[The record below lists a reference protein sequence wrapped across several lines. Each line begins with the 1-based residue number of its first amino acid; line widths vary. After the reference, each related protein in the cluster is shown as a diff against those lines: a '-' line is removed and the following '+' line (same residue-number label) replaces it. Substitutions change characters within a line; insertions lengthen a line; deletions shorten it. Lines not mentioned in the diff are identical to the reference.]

1 MSEKKKTKRRGR
13 AGRAIKKWIKRLILL
28 AIVLAAALFGL
39 KAYIRKQAENTEETE
54 SYSRTQVMRGA
65 IEETVY
71 GTGTTSARSQPNLLA
86 EADGTL
92 TELRVSIGDAV
103 KEGDILAVLTNEEID
118 DTITDLEFALWDLD
132 ATITDTRSGNKVT
145 KIEAP
150 MAGRVMAIYGKAGD
164 DALAVFR
171 REGALAIINTDE
183 RLRVELTAKEGQ
195 LGLTLDEKVTVFGD
209 HIYAEG
215 TVVELT
221 RQGTQAVI
229 TIMEEE
235 LPVNKDFDGD
245 GRADMILGTVCEVR
259 NADGDTVGTGELQC
273 NKPMAV
279 SAFGGTITYVD
290 AIMGE
295 EVGRG
300 ERMFRLEDSP
310 LTLTIENLRLQR
322 EAAAK
327 ELEDAVAQR
336 ENLIIVAPCDGV
348 IASIDVAEGDEITSG
363 TLIGSILEG
372 EDMNLTV
379 SVDELDVVKVEIGH
393 PVSITIDAL
402 SSLELSGEVY
412 KIAPVGTSSGGVTTY
427 SVELTFDATGT
438 GVRSGMNATGEIQ
451 VAAADDVLYVPVEAL
466 MTISNKKYVMVADG
480 GSTSLADAAKNMG
493 GQRGSRGQGGMPD
506 FGSMPQGGSMPNFG
520 SAPQGGSMPN
530 FGSMP
535 QGGSMPDFGSMPQ
548 GGMPDFGSAPQAAS
562 ETGDMTEKS
571 LADKAKALADKAK
584 ELARQ
589 GIAYVRSWLYE
600 GVETTSAQNVT
611 GSLVLVETGL
621 QNDDY
626 VQIVSGLSEGDVVL
640 YTASEERSS
649 SMFGG
654 MGGMGMMG
662 GMGGMMG
669 GRR

>member
-1 MSEKKKTKRRGR
+1 MSENKKKRRR
-13 AGRAIKKWIKRLILL
+13 SRTGRAIKKWIKRLVLL
-28 AIVLAAALFGL
+28 AILCAAALFGA
-39 KAYIRKQAENTEETE
+39 KAYIQNQAAN
-54 SYSRTQVMRGA
+54 TQVEDSYDQAQVLRGA
-65 IEETVY
+65 MRETVY
-71 GTGTTSARSQPNLLA
+71 GTGTTSARNQPNLLA

-92 TELRVSIGDAV
+92 TDLRVSVGDQV
-103 KEGDILAVLTNEEID
+103 YEGDILAVLTNEDID

-132 ATITDTRSGNKVT
+132 AQITDTRAGSKVT

-150 MAGRVMAIYGKAGD
+150 IAGRVMAIYGRAGD

-183 RLRVELTAKEGQ
+183 RMRVELTAQEGQ
-195 LGLTLDEKVTVFGD
+195 LGLTLDEKVTVISDYF
-209 HIYAEG
+209 YAEG

-229 TIMEEE
+229 TIMEEQ

-245 GRADMILGTVCEVR
+245 GRADMILGTLCEIR
-259 NADGDTVGTGELQC
+259 NSDGETIGEGELQC

-327 ELEDAVAQR
+327 ELEDAIQQR

-348 IASIDVAEGDEITSG
+348 VASIDVAEGDEIVSG

-372 EDMNLTV
+372 EDMNLTIA
-379 SVDELDVVKVEIGH
+379 VDELDVVSVEIGQ
-393 PVSITIDAL
+393 PVEITIDAL
-402 SSLELSGEVY
+402 SSLKIDGEVY
-412 KIAPVGTSSGGVTTY
+412 KIAPVGTNSGGVTSY
-427 SVELTFDATGT
+427 DVELTFDAEGT

-451 VAAADDVLYVPVEAL
+451 VASADDVLYVPVEAL
-466 MTISNKKYVMVADG
+466 MTISNKTYVMVADG
-480 GSTSLADAAKNMG
+480 GTTTLADAA
-493 GQRGSRGQGGMPD
+493 QSASSRRGNRGQG
-506 FGSMPQGGSMPNFG
+506 MPQMGGNMPNRDAFP
-520 SAPQGGSMPN
+520 AE
-530 FGSMP
+530 
-535 QGGSMPDFGSMPQ
+535 
-548 GGMPDFGSAPQAAS
+548 GGMPEGMQAPGAEHAQAVQREAS
-562 ETGDMTEKS
+562 V
-571 LADKAKALADKAK
+571 LDKAKNLANQAI
-584 ELARQ
+584 E
-589 GIAYVRSWLYE
+589 YVRAWLYE
-600 GVETTSAQNVT
+600 GVEVKNVQNAT
-611 GSLVLVETGL
+611 GSLVQVEIGM

-626 VQIVSGLSEGDVVL
+626 VQITSGLNEGDVVL
-640 YTASEERSS
+640 YTAAEANSS
-649 SMFGG
+649 NMLSM
-654 MGGMGMMG
+654 MMG
-662 GMGGMMG
+662 GMGGMG